1 MHACAHAR
9 THVHART
16 CTHAR
21 ARTHMHARTHTH
33 AHAHARTRTRAH
45 THAHARTRT
54 HACTHA
60 LPHAARTRAHTCTR
74 KHARARTH
82 ERARGIWLT
91 APHPPIRRR
100 TYAGVSSRACAPATV
115 VGVWVFLQPR
125 KKRDGDGKKEC
136 RERTVVVCF
145 SGQPTSHIRKRSG
158 RGGARQARQ
167 PAPKLRGQLVDG
179 SGKVHVR
186 TAPLTRGRCL
196 TPHRQGRPC
205 GQGCMRAP
213 DDTYSSTYTYVYSST
228 YTCTYHTLAFPL
240 VFPPHTQCFRTFG
253 GG

>member
-1 MHACAHAR
+1 MRHSTRCMKKRKPLQQSCRSASRRAHAR
-9 THVHART
+9 MRARTHART
-16 CTHAR
+16 CTH
-21 ARTHMHARTHTH
+21 M
-33 AHAHARTRTRAH
+33 
-45 THAHARTRT
+45 HARTRT
-54 HACTHA
+54 HAHARTHA
-60 LPHAARTRAHTCTR
+60 RTRTHTHTHTHTRTHARTRTHTHARMHARASTRSTYARAHTCTR

-196 TPHRQGRPC
+196 TPHHQGPPC
-205 GQGCMRAP
+205 GQGCMRA
-213 DDTYSSTYTYVYSST
+213 
-228 YTCTYHTLAFPL
+228 
-240 VFPPHTQCFRTFG
+240 RTR
-253 GG
+253 